1 MTDERNNDI
10 LPVKISGISG
20 PVTGWLDGHTILLG
34 LFADP
39 IRHSVSPT
47 MHNNAMAKLG
57 LNGAYL
63 CFEIGLDRI
72 EDAVK
77 ALRTLDMRGANVSM
91 PNKQAIIP
99 YLDKLDPAAEICGA
113 VNTVVNDHGFLTG
126 YTTDGTGWLR
136 SLKEDGQ
143 DVKGQVMTLAGAGGA
158 AIPIA
163 VAAAM
168 GGAKEIRIFN
178 IHDRNWE
185 PAKDKVAAI
194 NEATDCV
201 CSLNPMED
209 KEAFKQSI
217 AESGIYCDATGVGM
231 PPLDDLSLVE
241 APSWLHEDMVVSDT
255 VYEPR
260 ETKLMRIAK
269 EARVKHI
276 YNGLGM
282 VVGQG
287 AESFK
292 LWTGKEMP
300 VDYIKEIVAKA

>member
-10 LPVKISGISG
+10 LPVKISGITG
-20 PVTGWLDGHTILLG
+20 LVTGWLDGHTILLG

-63 CFEIGLDRI
+63 CFEIGPDRI

-136 SLKEDGQ
+136 SLQEDGR
-143 DVKGQVMTLAGAGGA
+143 DVKGQVVT
-158 AIPIA
+158 
-163 VAAAM
+163 
-168 GGAKEIRIFN
+168 
-178 IHDRNWE
+178 
-185 PAKDKVAAI
+185 
-194 NEATDCV
+194 
-201 CSLNPMED
+201 
-209 KEAFKQSI
+209 
-217 AESGIYCDATGVGM
+217 
-231 PPLDDLSLVE
+231 
-241 APSWLHEDMVVSDT
+241 
-255 VYEPR
+255 
-260 ETKLMRIAK
+260 
-269 EARVKHI
+269 
-276 YNGLGM
+276 
-282 VVGQG
+282 
-287 AESFK
+287 
-292 LWTGKEMP
+292 
-300 VDYIKEIVAKA
+300 